1 MLTQTQASDEYIM
14 SSMAQYLDR
23 AVRVAYNAAA
33 DASVTNNPTQPAL
46 RYAQHLMI
54 REAKPTDIS
63 VTLNQALVAMQFVG
77 GGEKR
82 DFIELGLSSIW
93 RTRSFML
100 CCYPGLDAN
109 GQPCD
114 VAKHKLR
121 SLMTSA
127 FETEDIKIM
136 DMSNGAFSP
145 TNIIYCGDPMYITR
159 ASEPIERNLNTML
172 AVEKHRFDL
181 NVGVRFPVTASLAN

>member
-63 VTLNQALVAMQFVG
+63 VTLNQA
-77 GGEKR
+77 
-82 DFIELGLSSIW
+82 
-93 RTRSFML
+93 FML